1 MAEVLIETEEIA
13 IETEAEEDKKLCGID
28 EAGRGPLAGP
38 LVVAAVVLKKKI
50 NGLKDSKKLT
60 AKKRDELFYEII
72 SSSEYKIIF
81 TNNETIDK
89 IGLSKALKNSLQ
101 EIKNHFYG
109 YDILMDGNTNFSVEG
124 IRWMIKADDKVPEVS
139 AASILAKVSRDK
151 YMLQIS
157 KNYPKY
163 GFEKHKGYGTKE
175 HIQMIQKYGYSN
187 LHRKS
192 FYIKK
197 LHQGAL
203 F

>member
-1 MAEVLIETEEIA
+1 MAEVLIETEETI
-13 IETEAEEDKKLCGID
+13 IGIEAEEGKKLCGID
-28 EAGRGPLAGP
+28 EAGRGSLAGP

-60 AKKRDELFYEII
+60 AKKRDELFYKII

-81 TNNETIDK
+81 TNNKTIDK
-89 IGLSKALKNSLQ
+89 IGLSKALRNSLK

-109 YDILMDGNTNFSVEG
+109 YDILMDGNTNFEVKG

-163 GFEKHKGYGTKE
+163 SFEKNKGYGTKE

-197 LHQGAL
+197 LHQEVL